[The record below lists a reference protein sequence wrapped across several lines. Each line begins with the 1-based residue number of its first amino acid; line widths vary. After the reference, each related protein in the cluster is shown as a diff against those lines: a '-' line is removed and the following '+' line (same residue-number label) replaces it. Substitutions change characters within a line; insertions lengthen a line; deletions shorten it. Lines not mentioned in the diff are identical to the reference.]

1 MAVVKMVGSLFRG
14 IKMVN
19 KWILNGQWKL
29 NALKPFYFAKGD
41 ISFED
46 DVCRLLW
53 AVAFSGKYT

>member
-19 KWILNGQWKL
+19 KWIWNGKWKL

-41 ISFED
+41 GPLNKFAIYFE
-46 DVCRLLW
+46 
-53 AVAFSGKYT
+53 

>member
-1 MAVVKMVGSLFRG
+1 MVHCGTIFLEMD
-14 IKMVN
+14 K
-19 KWILNGQWKL
+19 KWTSKL